1 MKPINR
7 FFQGVAAESKCGT
20 DLRIQHGLDELASSS
35 YGRVLAFY
43 RESLGPSTAME
54 LMRED
59 VMKATAAKSYLTVA
73 QRRALNEENVRIP
86 KELRTAFQKAFHAWK
101 ETWFQGG
108 LAVSS
113 NPHTRAVG
121 KEYDALIALGPALL
135 PLVVEALSD
144 PENFFA
150 LELYDALQP
159 NEKLIVQFEPDD
171 ERILEGEQGRARRVV
186 QAWFANR

>member
-1 MKPINR
+1 
-7 FFQGVAAESKCGT
+7 
-20 DLRIQHGLDELASSS
+20 
-35 YGRVLAFY
+35 
-43 RESLGPSTAME
+43 
-54 LMRED
+54 
-59 VMKATAAKSYLTVA
+59 MKATAAKSYVTVA
-73 QRRALNEENVRIP
+73 QRRALNEENARIP
-86 KELRTAFQKAFHAWK
+86 KELRTAFRAAFDAWK

-113 NPHTRAVG
+113 NPHARAIG
-121 KEYDALIALGPALL
+121 KEYEALIALGPAIL

-150 LELYDALQP
+150 LELYDALQSNP
-159 NEKLIVQFEPDD
+159 KLIVQFEPDD